1 MKTYLDCLPCFVRQT
16 LDAGRMAGLDETG
29 LEHLVRQALHLL
41 AGISF
46 SESPPHMAA
55 RIHRLIR
62 QSTDAD
68 DPYAHLK
75 HEYNQKALIML
86 PELRRLTREAT
97 DPFETA
103 VRLAIAGNVIDFGL
117 RSVTEVISLEQA
129 VEAALKAPLAVNDL
143 GALRVCAERAE
154 HILVVGDNAGEIVFD
169 RVLIETIRNGRD
181 TVFSVR
187 GRPIINDVTL
197 ADACEVGM
205 DQTARVI
212 SSGSEG
218 PGVII
223 EECSP
228 EFMQVFDRADLA
240 IAKGQGNYETLSGSG
255 KPGLFF
261 LLKAKC
267 PVIAR
272 HLGCEVGGMIVKR
285 EPTPALQA
293 D

>member
-1 MKTYLDCLPCFVRQT
+1 MKTYLDCLPCFVHQT
-16 LDAGRMAGLDETG
+16 LDAGRMAGLDDTG
-29 LEHLVRQALHLL
+29 LEQLVRSALRLL
-41 AGISF
+41 ADMSF
-46 SESPPHMAA
+46 SKSPPHMAA

-62 QSTDAD
+62 QMTDAE
-68 DPYAHLK
+68 DPYAPLK
-75 HEYNQKALIML
+75 HEYNQKALAML
-86 PELRRLTREAT
+86 PELRRLAREAD

-129 VEAALKAPLAVNDL
+129 IEAALATPLAVNDL
-143 GALRVCAERAE
+143 DSLRTCTQQAEN
-154 HILVVGDNAGEIVFD
+154 ILVVGDNAGEIVFD
-169 RVLIETIRNGRD
+169 RVLIETLFGARD
-181 TVFSVR
+181 VVFSVR

-197 ADACEVGM
+197 ADAREVGM
-205 DQTARVI
+205 DQTARVV

-218 PGVII
+218 PGAII
-223 EECSP
+223 EECST
-228 EFMQVFDRADLA
+228 EFTQVFDLADLV
-240 IAKGQGNYETLSGSG
+240 IAKGQGNYETLSGTG

-285 EPTPALQA
+285 EPASA
-293 D
+293 R